1 MTFKEFIISRVRLFF
16 FLTTMILA
24 ATAVL
29 GGFLAPEQQL
39 MYYNLYSPIIIAA
52 LCVLPT
58 CVTYFKKEPTVRQYI
73 IRDLLELALIE
84 AVVLFLVSPPKQYSG
99 SKVVFYIILGT
110 AVMVIYLIA
119 MLMMWLQKKLES
131 EKLTEQLRQLQENN

>member
-84 AVVLFLVSPPKQYSG
+84 AVVLFLISPPKQYSG
-99 SKVVFYIILGT
+99 NKVVFYIILGT
-110 AVMVIYLIA
+110 AVMFIYLIA

>member
-73 IRDLLELALIE
+73 FRDLLELALIE
-84 AVVLFLVSPPKQYSG
+84 SVVLFLISPPKQYSG
-99 SKVVFYIILGT
+99 SKVAFYIILGA
-110 AVMVIYLIA
+110 AVMVIYLIT

>member
-1 MTFKEFIISRVRLFF
+1 MTFKEFLISRVRLFF

-84 AVVLFLVSPPKQYSG
+84 AVVLFLISPPKQYSG
-99 SKVVFYIILGT
+99 NKVVFYIILGT
-110 AVMVIYLIA
+110 AVMFIYLIA